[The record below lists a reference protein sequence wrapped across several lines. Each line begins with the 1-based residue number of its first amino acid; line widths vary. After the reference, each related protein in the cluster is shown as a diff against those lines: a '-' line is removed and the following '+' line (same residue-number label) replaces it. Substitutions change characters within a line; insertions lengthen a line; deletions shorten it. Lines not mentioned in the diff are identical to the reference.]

1 MYQGF
6 QKIIAGC
13 TNPFTIA
20 IAAQLTPHLMTQIE
34 LINENTQVDMTADKI
49 QSKMVFTNE

>member
-20 IAAQLTPHLMTQIE
+20 IASQLSPHLTTQIE
-34 LINENTQVDMTADKI
+34 LINENAQVDKAADKI